1 MNGKTQS
8 HEVLIELSGVS
19 KSFATPGKA
28 RMAVLKDVDLQ
39 LRQGEIVA
47 IVGRSGCGKSTLL
60 RILCGLTSA
69 THGRVL
75 YRGKS
80 VKKPVPGISMVFQ
93 SFALFPWLSV
103 LGNVELGLEAQGV
116 SPAECRQRALTVI
129 DMIGLDGFESAY
141 PKELSGGMRQR
152 VGFARALVVN
162 PDVLLMDEAFSALDV
177 PTAETL
183 RGDFLDLWIERLI
196 PTRAVLLVT
205 HNIEE
210 ALLLADRV
218 IVFDSNPGRVKAD
231 VPVTIKHPR
240 DRESLMFRR
249 LVEQVYIAMTTSA
262 TSSEGGAHLSA
273 RPGIGHRLPD
283 AAVAQIAGVLDQI
296 NQPANAGRANLPQL
310 AETMQLEVNDLFPIL
325 EALELLDFAHVTG
338 QEVQLTRHGGAFAEA
353 DILARKVIFGEHLLK
368 RVPLAAHIRRVL
380 DERPGSRAPRSR
392 FLRELEDT
400 LSEEEAERVLTVMI
414 DWGRSAELF
423 AYDHGSGILS
433 TENPGEAG
441 VAGGGDLSG

>member
-1 MNGKTQS
+1 MNAKTQND
-8 HEVLIELSGVS
+8 EVLIELSGVS
-19 KSFATPGKA
+19 KSFAAPGKA
-28 RMAVLKDVDLQ
+28 RMAVLNEVNLQ

-47 IVGRSGCGKSTLL
+47 MVGRSGCGKSTLL
-60 RILCGLTSA
+60 RIICGLIPA

-93 SFALFPWLSV
+93 SFALFPWLTV
-103 LGNVELGLEAQGV
+103 LGNVELGLEAQGLP
-116 SPAECRQRALTVI
+116 SAECRQRALTVI

-177 PTAETL
+177 PTADTL

-218 IVFDSNPGRVKAD
+218 IVLDSNPGRIKAD
-231 VPVTIKHPR
+231 VPVAMKHPR

-249 LVEQVYIAMTTSA
+249 LVERVYIVMTTSVMGG
-262 TSSEGGAHLSA
+262 EGGTHLSV

-283 AAVAQIAGVLDQI
+283 VAVAQIAGVLDQI
-296 NQPANAGRANLPQL
+296 NQPANAGRASLPLL
-310 AETMQLEVNDLFPIL
+310 AETMQLEVDDLFPIL

-338 QEVQLTRHGGAFAEA
+338 QEVQLTRHGQAFAEA

-400 LSEEEAERVLTVMI
+400 LSEDEAERVLTVMI
-414 DWGRSAELF
+414 DWGRYAELF

-441 VAGGGDLSG
+441 VAGGGELSE